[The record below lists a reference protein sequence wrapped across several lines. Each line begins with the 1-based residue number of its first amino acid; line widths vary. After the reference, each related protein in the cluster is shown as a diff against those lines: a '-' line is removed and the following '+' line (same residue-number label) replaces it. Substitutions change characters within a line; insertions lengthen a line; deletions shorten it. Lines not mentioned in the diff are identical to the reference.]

1 MREVFVNID
10 PFAMV
15 QAVAVVK
22 ENLAEPVFSCSLD
35 DLGTKLAEYAVAE
48 NVTNIKLYGNEDF
61 SEKIIA
67 DFWNKSN
74 ELYANQNVKIGVI
87 KE

>member
-22 ENLAEPVFSCSLD
+22 ENLAEPVFSCSLEK
-35 DLGTKLAEYAVAE
+35 LGAKLAEYAAAE
-48 NVTNIKLYGNEDF
+48 NVTNIKLYGNEEF
-61 SEKIIA
+61 SEKIIS
-67 DFWNKSN
+67 DFWAKSG
-74 ELYANQNVKIGVI
+74 EMYINQNVKIGVI

>member
-1 MREVFVNID
+1 MREIFVNLD

-22 ENLAEPVFSCSLD
+22 ENLAEPVFSCSLEK
-35 DLGTKLAEYAVAE
+35 LGVKLAEYAAAE
-48 NVTNIKLYGNEDF
+48 NITSIKLYGNEDF
-61 SEKIIA
+61 STKIIS
-67 DFWNKSN
+67 DFWSKSG
-74 ELYANQNVKIGVI
+74 EMYANQNVKIGVI